1 MALERKELTLNGL
14 SFALDRAKRVP
25 YSFKSI
31 RQ

>member
-1 MALERKELTLNGL
+1 MALERNELMLNGL
-14 SFALDRAKRVP
+14 SFALDRAKQAS